1 MAIGFGKKS
10 FLIDYALVF
19 IGDLLPYSVIF
30 LLTLMVSY
38 RFGLEPAG
46 ALSLAFAY
54 VAVVTT
60 MVCGPNLLSLRR
72 RIVNAPSAGAVVA
85 ASLGLRAT
93 VIAAGALLVVGAL
106 SATGTHAGLI
116 SLIPLLF
123 LGRLLETSVDGPA
136 TSLQYLRSPRD
147 YFLLRLAVSLLVCGV
162 TGVGVLTAGDPD
174 LIRIALYY
182 FLGCGAGFLVA
193 LAVAGRLL
201 RPVAGLVAE
210 CRGQAAEFG
219 KFFVA
224 SALFVV
230 ASRIHPMII
239 NLFAGQEAAGQFAL
253 VQNLFSSL
261 ALAASGIAGVFF
273 WSRNRKGAPRKSSA
287 VPWRWLVGG
296 AFGGLMLGLAGGA
309 VLDLLFLRPLGST
322 PELRVTGWLLCL
334 ATPLFLTQAILS
346 NLLVLLNRDRAMLA
360 LSAFNAI
367 GGLLLITGLVYAFGL
382 VGAAL
387 SVGLSAL
394 TSTVLGIFI
403 VRAVRE

>member
-1 MAIGFGKKS
+1 MPVALGKKGI
-10 FLIDYALVF
+10 LVDYAWVF
-19 IGDLLPYSVIF
+19 IGDILPYSVIF

-46 ALSLAFAY
+46 FLSLAFAY

-72 RIVNAPSAGAVVA
+72 RIVNVPSAGAVVT

-93 VIAAGALLVVGAL
+93 VIAAGALLVVGGLL
-106 SATGTHAGLI
+106 STNTDDNIL

-123 LGRLLETSVDGPA
+123 LGRFLETSVDGPA
-136 TSLQYLRSPRD
+136 TSIQYLRSPRD
-147 YFLLRLAVSLLVCGV
+147 YLMVRLAVSSLVCGI
-162 TGVGVLTAGDPD
+162 TGVGVLTAGNGD
-174 LIRIALYY
+174 LIHVALYY
-182 FLGCGAGFLVA
+182 VLGSATGFLVA
-193 LAVAGRLL
+193 LAVSWRLM

-210 CRGQAAEFG
+210 CRDQIAEFG

-230 ASRIHPMII
+230 ASRIHPVII
-239 NLFAGQEAAGQFAL
+239 SLFAGQEAAGQFAL

-273 WSRNRKGAPRKSSA
+273 WSRNRKGARQDASA
-287 VPWRWLVGG
+287 IPWRWLVGG
-296 AFGGLMLGLAGGA
+296 LFGGLMLGLAGGT

-322 PELRVTGWLLCL
+322 VELRTTAWLLCL

-360 LSAFNAI
+360 LSAVNAM
-367 GGLLLITGLVYAFGL
+367 GGLLLITALVYAFGL
-382 VGAAL
+382 IGAAL
-387 SVGLSAL
+387 SVVLSAL
-394 TSTVLGIFI
+394 ISTLLGICV
-403 VRAVRE
+403 VRAVRG

>member
-1 MAIGFGKKS
+1 MAVDRSKKGF
-10 FLIDYALVF
+10 LVDYALVF

-46 ALSLAFAY
+46 SLSLAFAY

-72 RIVNAPSAGAVVA
+72 RIVNAPSPGAVVA
-85 ASLGLRAT
+85 AALGLRAT
-93 VIAAGALLVVGAL
+93 VIAAGALLVVGGLL
-106 SATGTHAGLI
+106 STGTHAGIL

-123 LGRLLETSVDGPA
+123 LGRFLETAVDGPA
-136 TSLQYLRSPRD
+136 TSVQYLRSPRD
-147 YFLLRLAVSLLVCGV
+147 YFLLRSAVSLLVCGI

-174 LIRIALYY
+174 LARIALYY
-182 FLGCGAGFLVA
+182 VLGCATGFLVA
-193 LAVAGRLL
+193 LAVSRGLL
-201 RPVAGLVAE
+201 RPVAGLLAE
-210 CRGQAAEFG
+210 FRGQAAEFS

-239 NLFAGQEAAGQFAL
+239 NVFAGQEAAGQFAL

-273 WSRNRKGAPRKSSA
+273 WSRNRKGASQKSSA

-296 AFGGLMLGLAGGA
+296 LFGGLMLGLAGGA

-322 PELRVTGWLLCL
+322 LELRVTGWLLCL
-334 ATPLFLTQAILS
+334 ATPLLLTQSILS
-346 NLLVLLNRDRAMLA
+346 NLLVLLHRDRAMLA
-360 LSAFNAI
+360 LSAFNAV
-367 GGLLLITGLVYAFGL
+367 GGLLLITVLVYAFGL

-387 SVGLSAL
+387 SVGMAAL
-394 TSTVLGIFI
+394 ISTLLGIYV
-403 VRAVRE
+403 VRGIRE

>member
-1 MAIGFGKKS
+1 MAIGQGKKN

-46 ALSLAFAY
+46 SLSLAFAY

-72 RIVNAPSAGAVVA
+72 RIVGALSAGAVVV
-85 ASLGLRAT
+85 ASLGLRVT
-93 VIAAGALLVVGAL
+93 VIVAGALLVMGVL
-106 SATGTHAGLI
+106 FSTGTPASLL
-116 SLIPLLF
+116 SLIALLF
-123 LGRLLETSVDGPA
+123 IGRFLETAVDGPA
-136 TSLQYLRSPRD
+136 TSVQYLRGPLD
-147 YFLLRLAVSLLVCGV
+147 YFLLRLAVSVLVCGI
-162 TGVGVLTAGDPD
+162 TGVAVFTAGGPD
-174 LIRIALYY
+174 LTRIAFYY
-182 FLGCGAGFLVA
+182 VMGSTTGFLVA
-193 LAVAGRLL
+193 LAVSSRLL
-201 RPVAGLVAE
+201 RPVAGLLAE
-210 CRGQAAEFG
+210 CRGQVVEFS

-261 ALAASGIAGVFF
+261 ALAASGVAGVFF
-273 WSRNRKGAPRKSSA
+273 WSRNRKGAPEKSSA
-287 VPWRWLVGG
+287 VPWRWL
-296 AFGGLMLGLAGGA
+296 FGGLLGGLVLGMTGGIF
-309 VLDLLFLRPLGST
+309 LDLLFLRPLGST
-322 PELRVTGWLLCL
+322 FELRATGWLLCL
-334 ATPLFLTQAILS
+334 STPLFLTQSIMS
-346 NLLVLLNRDRAMLA
+346 NLLVLLNRDREMLA

-367 GGLLLITGLVYAFGL
+367 GGLLLITLLVYAFGI

-394 TSTVLGIFI
+394 VSTILGIYI
-403 VRAVRE
+403 VRSAHE